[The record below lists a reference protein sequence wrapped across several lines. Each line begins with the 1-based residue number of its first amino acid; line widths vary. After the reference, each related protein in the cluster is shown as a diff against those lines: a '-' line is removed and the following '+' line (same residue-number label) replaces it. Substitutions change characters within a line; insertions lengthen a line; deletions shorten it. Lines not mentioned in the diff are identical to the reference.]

1 MHRLIGLGI
10 LTAFALVPAVAKDKP
25 DGNASVRGK
34 AGDSEIVVTTT
45 NRLAGAIDSVTWN
58 GKEFIDSFDHGR
70 QLQSACA
77 FDCKDRKSF
86 WAEAYN
92 PTEAG
97 GRKDGK
103 GPRSSSELVAIK
115 AEKNHLETTT
125 RMAFWLPPN
134 EFSPGPMGAKHPAKN
149 KTVLSDVLVKKTV
162 VVGTKASPH
171 LIDYRVTF
179 VVPPTEEHTY
189 AQFEA
194 LTGYMPAEFA
204 VFRTF
209 DPTTGKLAALDDGP
223 GEQRLPVVFST
234 KDDRFAMGIWSPETK
249 PGYGRFRF
257 EREKVVKWNCVFRV
271 TDPNGVKP
279 GEYSYQMFVAVG
291 TLANVTD
298 AISAVAKAK

>member
-1 MHRLIGLGI
+1 MPRWIGLG
-10 LTAFALVPAVAKDKP
+10 LAFLLALLPAAAKDKP
-25 DGNASVRGK
+25 DGNAVVRGK

-45 NRLAGAIDSVTWN
+45 NRLAGAVHSVTWN
-58 GKEFIDSFDHGR
+58 GKEFIDSLDHGR

-97 GRKDGK
+97 SRKDGA
-103 GPRSSSELVAIK
+103 GPRSSSELVEIR
-115 AEKNHLETTT
+115 AEKNRLETTT
-125 RMAFWLPPN
+125 RMAFWLAPN
-134 EFSPGPMGAKHPAKN
+134 ETSPGPKGAKYPAKN
-149 KTVLSDVLVKKTV
+149 KTVLSDVTLKKTV
-162 VVGTKASPH
+162 VVGTNDSPH
-171 LIDYRVTF
+171 LIDYRATF
-179 VVPPTEEHTY
+179 VVPPSEEHTF

-194 LTGYMPAEFA
+194 VTGYMPAEFA

-209 DPTTGKLAALDDGP
+209 DPSTGKLAPLDDGP

-234 KDDRFAMGIWSPETK
+234 KDDRFAMGVWSPDPK

-257 EREKVVKWNCVFRV
+257 EKEKVVKWNCVFRV
-271 TDPNGVKP
+271 SDPNGVKP
-279 GEYSYQMFVAVG
+279 GEYSYRMFVAVG

-298 AISAVAKAK
+298 ALAAAAKGK